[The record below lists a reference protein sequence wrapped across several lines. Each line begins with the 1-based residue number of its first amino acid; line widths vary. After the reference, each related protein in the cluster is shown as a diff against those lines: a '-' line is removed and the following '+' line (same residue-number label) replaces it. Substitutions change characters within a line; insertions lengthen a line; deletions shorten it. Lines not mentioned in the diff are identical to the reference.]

1 MKSQYTTSF
10 YVRNSGNKY
19 FLQCI
24 SLWLPW
30 LWVHCPKNNLNLRI
44 TTEPKARLEW
54 MQQYVR
60 LFCLHVH
67 ISGSETRHIQLH
79 LPPMWQAWFLCG
91 DPNLFWDS
99 VKVYWGGARG
109 EAISAETDQP
119 VCYTWTVL
127 TLLQQLVQCALLLHC
142 TKFEHNFDPKVV
154 AKLQYWLG
162 RLVHTI

>member
-1 MKSQYTTSF
+1 M
-10 YVRNSGNKY
+10 SGCFVY
-19 FLQCI
+19 MYC
-24 SLWLPW
+24 
-30 LWVHCPKNNLNLRI
+30 
-44 TTEPKARLEW
+44 
-54 MQQYVR
+54 
-60 LFCLHVH
+60 

-119 VCYTWTVL
+119 VCYIWSVL
-127 TLLQQLVQCALLLHC
+127 SLQQQLVQCALLLHC

-162 RLVHTI
+162 RLVHTLKFVCFIFKHTIRNNYEKFFNCAVWRTKYCRVFFRL